1 VNAKDAKKPDPKK
14 DAKAKPNA
22 KGAPPVDDPN
32 SPKDI
37 VIDYPDIPSLP
48 DYIIIDTAYQKM
60 KETAKPTEKVSKT
73 NK

>member
-1 VNAKDAKKPDPKK
+1 
-14 DAKAKPNA
+14 
-22 KGAPPVDDPN
+22 VDDPN